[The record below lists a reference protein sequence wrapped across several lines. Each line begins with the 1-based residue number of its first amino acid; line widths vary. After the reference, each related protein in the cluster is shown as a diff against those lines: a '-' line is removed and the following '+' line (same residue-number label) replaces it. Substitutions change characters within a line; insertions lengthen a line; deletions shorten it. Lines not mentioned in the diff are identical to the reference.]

1 MAGRTGPCTDR
12 RRDRRTGSSCWSG
25 CFWQL
30 RIRGASCTSVCNR
43 MPRRRDSISVTPPSP
58 LLAAQRGLGVDREQD
73 VCIPD
78 RTTTKTR
85 PATGRRFSCVPPS
98 GSQRITSPLAPL
110 FSFSLGGH
118 DVLLSRLRRPKRIG
132 FCRVPA
138 GSGRRNQGRANA
150 SEAAVSSRVA

>member
-1 MAGRTGPCTDR
+1 M
-12 RRDRRTGSSCWSG
+12 
-25 CFWQL
+25 
-30 RIRGASCTSVCNR
+30 
-43 MPRRRDSISVTPPSP
+43 SVTPPSP
-58 LLAAQRGLGVDREQD
+58 LLAAQRGLRVDREQD

-132 FCRVPA
+132 FCRVPG